1 MPDADANR
9 SRLLY
14 RTETTFG
21 EALPTNPAMSAL
33 RFTADTIKPSI
44 AAVVSN
50 EIRSDMMRSQQLQTG
65 YNIGGGFAFE
75 FSDGTYDPFMEAL
88 LHSTFTSSVL
98 KNGTAAQK
106 YFQMERGMMDVT
118 QFLVF
123 RDMTPNTMNLVI
135 PSRGIVTGDFGFMG
149 VTPGVASG
157 TSMLGTGTL
166 TPITTSPIMSAGA
179 GVQNVNVNGAS
190 IGVGV
195 REIRLS
201 INASLREREV
211 VDALASRDFGRGA
224 FDIGGSIRMYFSTVA
239 LYNYFIANT
248 SFALA
253 FTISDLVSKKYT
265 FLMPNCQLSDSNEPV
280 SAIDTDIEQTVNF
293 KAFADTGISAA
304 ISITKASF

>member
-14 RTETTFG
+14 RAETTFG

-33 RFTADTIKPSI
+33 RFTADTFKPAI
-44 AAVVSN
+44 ATVVSN

-65 YNIGGGFAFE
+65 FNIGGGFAFE
-75 FSDGTYDPFMEAL
+75 FSDGTYDPFLEAL
-88 LHSTFTSSVL
+88 LHSTFASSVL

-106 YFQMERGMMDVT
+106 YFQIERGMMDVG
-118 QFLVF
+118 QFLPF
-123 RDMTPNTMNLVI
+123 RDLTPTTLNLVV

-149 VTPGVASG
+149 VTPVAASG

-166 TPITTSPIMSAGA
+166 TPITTTPIMSAGP
-179 GVQNVNVNGAS
+179 GVKNINVNGAA

-195 REIRLS
+195 REIRLT
-201 INASLREREV
+201 INANLREREV

-248 SFALA
+248 SFALT
-253 FTISDLVSKKYT
+253 FSIDDLATKRYT
-265 FLMPNCQLSDSNEPV
+265 FLMPNCQLSDANEPV
-280 SAIDTDIEQTVNF
+280 SAIDTDIELTVNF
-293 KAFADTGISAA
+293 KAFADTGIAAA
-304 ISITKASF
+304 ISITKATF